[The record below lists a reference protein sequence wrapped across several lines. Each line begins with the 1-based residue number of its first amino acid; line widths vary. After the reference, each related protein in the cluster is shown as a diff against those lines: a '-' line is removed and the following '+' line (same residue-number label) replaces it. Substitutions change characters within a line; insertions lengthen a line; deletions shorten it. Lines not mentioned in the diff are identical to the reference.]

1 MFCKNCG
8 IEIADDSRYCKYC
21 GAAQLQAGEPANGE
35 QQHKTKLT
43 IEIPNTKTPL
53 SNKAKIG
60 IAVYAC
66 WVLINFLCVYLFYTP
81 LEKASVYFYPFTGD
95 GIYENNYR
103 IAHYDYTEFLV
114 YTLIAPLALYVLRR
128 LWRSLPKDDEER
140 EARKKAQESA
150 KQNNEDQA
158 SGN

>member
-21 GAAQLQAGEPANGE
+21 GAAQLQIGEPANGE

-66 WVLINFLCVYLFYTP
+66 WGLINFLCVYLYYTP
-81 LEKASVYFYPFTGD
+81 LEEASEYFYPFMGE
-95 GIYENNYR
+95 GYES
-103 IAHYDYTEFLV
+103 IEDYDYTEFLV

-140 EARKKAQESA
+140 EARKKAQESE
-150 KQNNEDQA
+150 KQNNEHQA